1 MNTKDVQGAGEAED
15 KMRIRK
21 STLKKIISE
30 TVAQVTLPWE
40 NLPPESQWES
50 IPMTD
55 EDGGF
60 QFDAARALGVRPTD
74 IVYLSED
81 SFADF
86 AQFDDLLAQFRP
98 TGTPVRIDGG
108 STQLGDLH
116 GIEVVVVDIMG
127 NPAIC
132 ARKYDV

>member
-1 MNTKDVQGAGEAED
+1 
-15 KMRIRK
+15 MRIRR
-21 STLKKIISE
+21 STLKRIIAE
-30 TVAQVTLPWE
+30 AVAQAPLPWE
-40 NLPPESQWES
+40 NLPPESQWED
-50 IPMTD
+50 IPMTED
-55 EDGGF
+55 DGGF

-86 AQFDDLLAQFRP
+86 ARFDELFNQFRP
-98 TGTPVRIDGG
+98 AGSPVRIDGG

-127 NPAIC
+127 NPVIC
-132 ARKYDV
+132 ARKSDV